1 MILSILNK
9 LVDRYFR
16 KKYGVDIYVTG
27 TINHM
32 KFNVLVFPN
41 KFLKKG
47 EDYSEKYWNI
57 VAHKDLLRSSLYSF
71 FNLVGVNSRYDS
83 DWHDKSRGP
92 KEGKSTFDIHYV
104 VADDLGE
111 YMNEYIDKVC
121 KLLSE
126 FAKTDMLP
134 EKFRQNTNE
143 PDYYFTRGNV
153 FFSPGEKDIDGYAD
167 RLMVDINSNL
177 GMKNMVFGSIGMGYG
192 TVSEMI
198 WEYVYD
204 HIEYDPQISF
214 FIDGID

>member
-1 MILSILNK
+1 MILSTLNK
-9 LVDRYFR
+9 LVDKYFR

-27 TINHM
+27 TVNHM
-32 KFNVLVFPN
+32 KFNVLVFPD

-47 EDYSEKYWNI
+47 GDYSHRYWNI
-57 VAHKDLLRSSLYSF
+57 VAHKDILRSSLYSF

-83 DWHDKSRGP
+83 PLYDESRGP
-92 KEGKSTFDIHYV
+92 REGKSTFDMNYV
-104 VADDLGE
+104 VADDLGD
-111 YMNEYIDKVC
+111 YMNGYINKVC